1 MENELRDHFLSLL
14 TERRRGRF
22 EDVLAGR
29 TRRAA
34 VVLENVSQSH
44 NFSAVLRSCDC
55 FGVQDVYVA
64 DRDETF
70 SVNREIALGADKWL
84 TVRRFL
90 GADAMP
96 DCVAAL
102 KSRGYRV
109 LVTSPHG
116 ESEPVGAV
124 DVSTPVALV
133 FGTELEGVTDAA
145 EDLADGRVHIPMYG
159 FTESLNVSVAV
170 AVTLANVTGRL
181 RESPGWE
188 LSDREK
194 DALRLEWAKRT
205 VTNADVIEAEFRA
218 AKRIISNRSKGCSP
232 RVRRPPPR
240 R

>member
-14 TERRRGRF
+14 TPRRRGRF
-22 EDVLAGR
+22 EEVLAGR
-29 TRRAA
+29 TRRVA

-84 TVRRFL
+84 SVHRFL
-90 GADAMP
+90 GPDAMP
-96 DCVAAL
+96 ECVAAL

-116 ESEPVGAV
+116 ESVPVGEV

-133 FGTELEGVTDAA
+133 FGTELEGVTEAA
-145 EDLADGRVHIPMYG
+145 EELADGRVHIPMVG

-181 RESPGWE
+181 WESPGWG
-188 LSDREK
+188 LSDAEK
-194 DALRLEWAKRT
+194 DVLRLEWAKRT
-205 VTNADVIEAEFRA
+205 VTNAEAVEAEFLA
-218 AKRIISNRSKGCSP
+218 
-232 RVRRPPPR
+232 RRTG
-240 R
+240 